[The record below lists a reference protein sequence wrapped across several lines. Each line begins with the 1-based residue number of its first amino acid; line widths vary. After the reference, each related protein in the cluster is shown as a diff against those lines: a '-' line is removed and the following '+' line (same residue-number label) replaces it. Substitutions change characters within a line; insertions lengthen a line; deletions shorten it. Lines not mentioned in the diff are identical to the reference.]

1 MLNAKIVGLSCLLIG
16 FIFNPGKISAVEMD
30 VKNASPGEELKL
42 GPAPREAHPH
52 LFPAS
57 DEAELAI
64 KRIRVP
70 ENFRTAVFA
79 AEPMLANPVAFCLD
93 EQGRVFVSET
103 YRFNTSVL
111 DIRRYMAMLDD
122 DLACRTVEDRLHMTE
137 RRFGQQAKDLARES
151 EVIRLLEDRNH
162 DGKADFSAV
171 YADGF
176 NSMLDGI
183 ASGVLARHGKVW
195 FANIP
200 EISEL
205 EGIDKKGHAK
215 SRKTFSYGY
224 GVRFSY
230 TGHDLHG
237 LILGPDGK
245 LYFSFGD
252 RGASVKTKEGKTL
265 AYPDEG
271 AVFRCNQDG
280 SEMEVVHHGLR
291 NPQELAFDEFGNLF
305 TGDNDFDHG
314 DHERWVYVVEGGDSG
329 WRVGY
334 QHPPLGYNHVPWMAD
349 QLWTPYFEGQ
359 AAYIIPPVAN
369 IGDGPSGLT
378 YYPGTG
384 LPEKYNGHFFL
395 CQFKGSTAQSGI
407 ETFAVKPKGASFEL
421 VDSEPFI
428 WNVEATDVDFGPD
441 SQLYFSDWG
450 EGWERNRKGRIY
462 RVFETNSVHAPI
474 VDEAKK
480 LLAKGFDRMSQKE
493 LLKLLSHA
501 NMRVRLEAQYA
512 LAERGNK
519 SVEALAKIAA
529 ETQSNPR
536 ARRHAI
542 WALGQ
547 IGRKNPAAL
556 SPLLP
561 LLRDGDAEIRAQSA
575 KILGEGRA
583 NNSFAGLA
591 ALLGDSNLRVRF
603 FAAQSL
609 GKLGRSE
616 AVQPLVT
623 MLRENNNQD
632 LYLRHAGVVALSR
645 CASPDQLLANGKD
658 NSAAV
663 RMAALLA
670 MRRLERPEIAEFL
683 NDADDLLVVEA
694 ARAIND
700 VPINAAM
707 PKLAALIG
715 DQRTFSAKFTNQFE
729 ALQLRVIN
737 ANFRLGQSENALALA
752 SYAAR
757 ENSPG
762 AVAVE
767 ALTDLS
773 NWAEPGRRDRIV
785 GVFRPYDS
793 GREKQAAVTA
803 LLPIINKIIAGSGT
817 DKVKLAAIAA
827 INQLQLAGSGEALFQ
842 VFSDG
847 KNPERV
853 RVEALK
859 TLGQLKSAGLNAAVK
874 LAQTDS
880 SELIR
885 KEGNRLATE
894 MRPDTA
900 LAQIRSILESGSI
913 PEKQGAL
920 NSLGAVPGPEADR
933 ALAELLEQLSAGK
946 LAREV
951 ELELLDAVAK
961 HPSPVLKSKLAQ
973 YDAKGSGALKNFQQA
988 LFGGNAEAGRKI
1000 FFEKAEASCV
1010 RCHKIKDEG
1019 GDVGPALSG
1028 VGTRQAREYLLES
1041 LVQPNAKIAPGFET
1055 LLVIMKN
1062 GSSYA
1067 GVFKSENESELV
1079 INSPEDGITKIV
1091 KADIKTRS
1099 RGNSGMPD
1107 GLGEALSKRD
1117 LRDLVEFLSS
1127 LK

>member
-1 MLNAKIVGLSCLLIG
+1 MLNAKTVWLICLSSGLVFCPKEI
-16 FIFNPGKISAVEMD
+16 PAVEME
-30 VKNASPGEELKL
+30 VKSGTELKL
-42 GPAPREAHPH
+42 GLAPREAHPQ
-52 LFPAS
+52 LVPAS
-57 DEAELAI
+57 DQAEMAI

-70 ENFRTAVFA
+70 ENFRAEVFA

-93 EQGRVFVSET
+93 GQGRVFVSET

-111 DIRRYMAMLDD
+111 DIRRYMPMLDD

-162 DGKADFSAV
+162 DGKADYSAV
-171 YADGF
+171 YAEGF
-176 NSMLDGI
+176 SSMLDGI
-183 ASGVLARHGKVW
+183 ASGVLAHRGKVW

-215 SRKTFSYGY
+215 SIRTLSYGY

-280 SEMEVVHHGLR
+280 TELEVVHHGLR

-334 QHPPLGYNHVPWMAD
+334 QHPPLGYDHVPWMAD

-359 AAYIIPPVAN
+359 AAYIVPPISN
-369 IGDGPSGLT
+369 LGDGPSGLT

-384 LPEKYNGHFFL
+384 LPAKYNGHFFL
-395 CQFKGSTAQSGI
+395 CQFKGSIANSGI
-407 ETFAVKPKGASFEL
+407 QTFALKSKGASFEL
-421 VDSEPFI
+421 VNSEPFI

-441 SQLYFSDWG
+441 SQIYFSDWG

-462 RVFETNSVHAPI
+462 RVFETNFVHAPI
-474 VDEAKK
+474 VDETKK
-480 LLAKGFDRMSQKE
+480 LLAKGFERTSQKE
-493 LLKLLSHA
+493 LLQLLSHP

-519 SVEALAKIAA
+519 SIAILAKVAA
-529 ETQSNPR
+529 IQANPV

-547 IGRKNPAAL
+547 IGRKNPSAL
-556 SPLLP
+556 SPLVP
-561 LLRDGDAEIRAQSA
+561 LLGDADAEIRAQSA
-575 KILGEGRA
+575 KILGDDRAADSFEG
-583 NNSFAGLA
+583 LI
-591 ALLGDSNLRVRF
+591 ALLRDSSLRVRY

-609 GKLGRSE
+609 GKLGRHE
-616 AVQPLVT
+616 AVQPLLAL
-623 MLRENNNQD
+623 LRENNNQD
-632 LYLRHAGVVALSR
+632 LYLRHAGIVALSR
-645 CASPDQLLANGKD
+645 CAEISQLTASAKD
-658 NSAAV
+658 KSAVV
-663 RMAALLA
+663 RMAVLLA
-670 MRRLERPEIAEFL
+670 MRRLERPEVAEFL
-683 NDADDLLVVEA
+683 NDSDDLLVVEA

-707 PKLAALIG
+707 PKLAALIAG
-715 DQRTFSAKFTNQFE
+715 NRTFLSKFTNQFE

-737 ANFRLGQSENALALA
+737 ANARLGQSEHAQALA
-752 SYAAR
+752 SYADR
-757 ENSPG
+757 DNSSD
-762 AVAVE
+762 VAATE
-767 ALTDLS
+767 ALNDLS
-773 NWAEPGRRDRIV
+773 TWAEPGRRDRIV
-785 GVFRPYDS
+785 GVFRPYES
-793 GREKQAAVTA
+793 GRKNQAAVEA
-803 LLPIINKIIAGSGT
+803 LQPVANKILAGT
-817 DKVKLAAIAA
+817 KPEKVKLAAIAA
-827 INQLQLAGSGEALFQ
+827 INKLQLSNCGEALYQ
-842 VFSDG
+842 VFSGSKDS
-847 KNPERV
+847 EIV

-859 TLGQLKSAGLNAAVK
+859 TLGELKHPSLDAAVK
-874 LAQTDS
+874 MAQADS

-885 KEGNRLATE
+885 KEGNRLAAE

-900 LAQIRSILESGSI
+900 VLQIRAILEKGSV
-913 PEKQGAL
+913 PEKQGAI
-920 NSLGAVPGPEADR
+920 NSLSAIPGQEADGVF
-933 ALAELLEQLSAGK
+933 AELLDQRSAGK
-946 LAREV
+946 LPREI
-951 ELELLDAVAK
+951 ELELLEAVAK
-961 HPSPVLKSKLAQ
+961 RPGAALSSSTLKS
-973 YDAKGSGALKNFQQA
+973 FQPC

-1000 FFEKAEASCV
+1000 FFEKPEASCV

-1019 GDVGPALSG
+1019 GDVGPVLSG
-1028 VGTRQAREYLLES
+1028 VGTRQTREYLLES

-1055 LLVIMKN
+1055 VLVVMKD
-1062 GSSYA
+1062 GASYA
-1067 GVFKSENESELV
+1067 GVFKSENETELV
-1079 INSPEDGITKIV
+1079 INSPEDGITKIA
-1091 KADIKTRS
+1091 KENIKSRS

-1107 GLGEALSKRD
+1107 GLTEMLSRREI
-1117 LRDLVEFLSS
+1117 RDLVEFLSS

>member
-1 MLNAKIVGLSCLLIG
+1 MEVKDAK
-16 FIFNPGKISAVEMD
+16 PGND
-30 VKNASPGEELKL
+30 LKL
-42 GPAPREAHPH
+42 GPPPREPHPQ

-57 DEAELAI
+57 DEAEMAI

-70 ENFRTAVFA
+70 ENFRTEVFA
-79 AEPMLANPVAFCLD
+79 AEPMLANPVAFCID
-93 EQGRVFVSET
+93 AQGRVFVSET

-137 RRFGQQAKDLARES
+137 RRFGEQAKELARES

-176 NSMLDGI
+176 SSMLDGI
-183 ASGVLARHGKVW
+183 ASGVLAHRGKVW

-215 SRKTFSYGY
+215 SKKTFSYGY

-280 SEMEVVHHGLR
+280 TELEMVHHGLR

-334 QHPPLGYNHVPWMAD
+334 QHPPLGYDHVPWMAD
-349 QLWTPYFEGQ
+349 QLWTPYFAGQ
-359 AAYIIPPVAN
+359 AAYIVPPIAN

-384 LPEKYNGHFFL
+384 LPAKYNGHFFL
-395 CQFKGSTAQSGI
+395 CQFKGSIANSGI
-407 ETFAVKPKGASFEL
+407 QTFAVKPKGASFEL
-421 VDSEPFI
+421 VNSEPFA

-462 RVFETNSVHAPI
+462 RVFETNSLHTPI
-474 VDEAKK
+474 VDETKK
-480 LLAKGFDRMSQKE
+480 LLAKGFERTSQKE

-501 NMRVRLEAQYA
+501 NMRVRLEAQYS
-512 LAERGNK
+512 LAERGDK
-519 SVEALAKIAA
+519 SLAALAKVTADIK
-529 ETQSNPR
+529 TDPR

-556 SPLLP
+556 SPLAP

-575 KILGEGRA
+575 KILGDDHA
-583 NNSFAGLA
+583 NDSFDGLV
-591 ALLGDSNLRVRF
+591 ALLGDSSFRVRY

-609 GKLGRSE
+609 GKLRRNE
-616 AVQPLVT
+616 AVQPLFS
-623 MLRENNNQD
+623 MLRENNDQD
-632 LYLRHAGVVALSR
+632 LYLRHAGIVALSS
-645 CASPDQLLANGKD
+645 CATISQLTTAAKNS
-658 NSAAV
+658 SAAIRLAV
-663 RMAALLA
+663 LLA
-670 MRRLERPEIAEFL
+670 MRRLESPEVAEFL
-683 NDADDLLVVEA
+683 NDVDDLLAVEA

-700 VPINAAM
+700 VPIKAAI
-707 PKLAALIG
+707 PKLAALAG
-715 DQRTFSAKFTNQFE
+715 SNRTFSQFTNQFE

-737 ANFRLGQSENALALA
+737 ANFRLGHSENAQTLA
-752 SYAAR
+752 SYAGR
-757 ENSPG
+757 ENSS
-762 AVAVE
+762 AAASAE

-785 GVFRPYDS
+785 GVFRLYES
-793 GREKQAAVTA
+793 GRQKQDAAAA
-803 LLPIINKIIAGSGT
+803 LQPVVNKIIAGAKPE
-817 DKVKLAAIAA
+817 KVKLAAIVA
-827 INQLQLAGSGEALFQ
+827 INQLQLSGCGEALYQ
-842 VFSDG
+842 IFSG
-847 KNPERV
+847 SKNSEMV
-853 RVEALK
+853 RVAALK
-859 TLGQLKSAGLNAAVK
+859 TLGELKDSSLDAAVK
-874 LAQTDS
+874 SAQADS

-900 LAQIRSILESGSI
+900 LVQIRSILEGGSV
-913 PEKQGAL
+913 PEKQGSL
-920 NSLGAVPGPEADR
+920 NSLSAISGREADR
-933 ALAELLEQLSAGK
+933 ILTNLLDQLLAGQLPH
-946 LAREV
+946 EI
-951 ELELLDAVAK
+951 ELELLEAVAK
-961 HPSPVLKSKLAQ
+961 RPSPVLKSKLEQ
-973 YDAKGSGALKNFQQA
+973 YESKSSGALKDFQQT

-1019 GDVGPALSG
+1019 GDVGPVLSG
-1028 VGTRQAREYLLES
+1028 VGTRQTREYLLES

-1055 LLVIMKN
+1055 VLVVMKN
-1062 GSSYA
+1062 DASYA
-1067 GVFKSENESELV
+1067 GVFKSENETELV
-1079 INSPEDGITKIV
+1079 INSPEDGITKIA
-1091 KADIKTRS
+1091 KENIKTRS

-1107 GLGEALSKRD
+1107 GLGGILSKRD
-1117 LRDLVEFLSS
+1117 MRDLVEFLSS